1 MQYHRSEECSIA
13 TALSAWKLI
22 LAEKKKD
29 KYENVTYFDVK
40 L

>member
-1 MQYHRSEECSIA
+1 MYYHRSEVRSIA
-13 TALSAWKLI
+13 TALSVSKPI

-29 KYENVTYFDVK
+29 KYENFTYFDVK